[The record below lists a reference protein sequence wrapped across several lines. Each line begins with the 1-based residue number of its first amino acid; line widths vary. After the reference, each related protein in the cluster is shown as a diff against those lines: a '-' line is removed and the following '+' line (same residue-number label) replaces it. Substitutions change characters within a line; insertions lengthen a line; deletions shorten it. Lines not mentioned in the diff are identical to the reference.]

1 MTNYWEKDF
10 VTADGEFGVGVMTFD
25 SADLTDKQY
34 NLFTEMHS
42 SERLEYVVAIL
53 NENGEEVA
61 RIESEYEGLD
71 ND

>member
-10 VTADGEFGVGVMTFD
+10 VTADGEYGVGVITFD